1 MNKEL
6 YTLNVETMSVLE
18 LDAWI
23 RVCGQW
29 MCDRPE
35 PRNAEPCGYIVQQC
49 AAEKLKRVRAKNAR
63 T

>member
-1 MNKEL
+1 MDNYTMNVKDM
-6 YTLNVETMSVLE
+6 TTTE

-35 PRNAEPCGYIVQQC
+35 ARNAVPCAYIVRQC
-49 AAEKLKRVRAKNAR
+49 AAEKLERVRAKNAR

>member
-1 MNKEL
+1 MHDSYK
-6 YTLNVETMSVLE
+6 LNTVDMSTRE

-35 PRNAEPCGYIVQQC
+35 PRNAEPCGYIVKQC
-49 AAEKLKRVRAKNAR
+49 VTEKLKRVRAKNAR
-63 T
+63 S

>member
-1 MNKEL
+1 MDNFKMNVADM
-6 YTLNVETMSVLE
+6 TTTE

-35 PRNAEPCGYIVQQC
+35 PRNAVPCGYIVRQC
-49 AAEKLKRVRAKNAR
+49 AAEKLRRVKLKNDR
-63 T
+63 S

>member
-1 MNKEL
+1 MNDNYK
-6 YTLNVETMSVLE
+6 LNTKDMTMGE

-35 PRNAEPCGYIVQQC
+35 PRNAIPCGYIVKQ
-49 AAEKLKRVRAKNAR
+49 AVTEKLRRVRATNAK
-63 T
+63 

>member
-1 MNKEL
+1 MDNYKMN
-6 YTLNVETMSVLE
+6 VQDMTMTE

-35 PRNAEPCGYIVQQC
+35 PRNAIPCGYIVRQC
-49 AAEKLKRVRAKNAR
+49 VTEKLKRVRAANAR
-63 T
+63 S

>member
-1 MNKEL
+1 MDSYKMN
-6 YTLNVETMSVLE
+6 VQDMTMTE

-35 PRNAEPCGYIVQQC
+35 PRNAIPCGYIVRQC
-49 AAEKLKRVRAKNAR
+49 VGEKLKRVRAKNAKN
-63 T
+63 